1 MSEEEGMTQLQGLL
15 LSRCVIYTCCLLC
28 VAYLCVMHA

>member
-1 MSEEEGMTQLQGLL
+1 MAEEEGMSQLQGLL
-15 LSRCVIYTCCLLC
+15 LSRCVIYTDGLLC